1 MLTLIIALFIS
12 LGVITTADDYT
23 NLSEQERQEMV
34 ESQEI
39 ILEDVT
45 VW

>member
-1 MLTLIIALFIS
+1 MLTLIIALLIS
-12 LGVITTADDYT
+12 LGVISSADDYT

-39 ILEDVT
+39 IIEDVT